1 MEYYAQVCGLNVR
14 SRRVSGLFWH
24 PDALLDGWRRG
35 EAAHRAPTLVVGAVS
50 ARPSEMCLH
59 ELFEEQARRSPAAI
73 AVEDTR
79 TRLTYEE
86 LDRMAD
92 LLASHLREAGVGPDQ
107 NVGVYL
113 ERSSEYVVACLAALK
128 AGGAYLILELAYPP
142 ALLRDVV
149 ADSRPRIVLTRER
162 YAGNLPEGTARFNLD
177 EGWEDEAEAS
187 GGRSPV
193 SVDPENLAFVS
204 YSSGTTGKPKGIA
217 NPHRAPVRS
226 YLWRFGLSDYGPG
239 DRVGCNVFFIW
250 EMLRPLLRGATT
262 VVIPDDVIYDP
273 GALIRFMEEYEI
285 SEILMT
291 PSLLET
297 VLGASGAD
305 LAERLSA
312 LRVLW
317 LNGEV
322 VTRTLARRAM
332 TALPQVRLLN
342 VYSCSETH
350 DAAAG
355 DLRELSENSDSTYC
369 PVGQPIDPDRLY
381 ILDEDLR
388 EVPEGEAG
396 ELVVGGDCLARG
408 YVKLPEKTEESFPA
422 DPFSSEDGARMYRTG
437 DKARIL
443 PDGNLE
449 ILGRTDFM
457 VKIRGYSVELG
468 AVEAAIEQSIAVRA
482 CVVVADGEEGED
494 KRLVAYLVPS
504 TKSERGGRYAGWEL
518 DPRTGRS
525 KEIRHHLQER
535 LPHYAV
541 PATFVEVEALP
552 LQATSGKV
560 DRAQLPE
567 PPARVTPRTPETDEP
582 VRRLSED
589 ASRREKEEALARA
602 WEDVLRL
609 ERDDVQ
615 PEDNFF
621 DLGGHSL
628 AAAQLS
634 SRVEEVFGVHVSMGD
649 FLEDPT
655 VGGLCDRIESLQ
667 RAGGEGPT
675 RPDPRAEAVLDPEI
689 SPQAIS
695 LLDARS
701 VFLTGATGF
710 LGAFLLDELLRRT
723 EAGIR
728 CLVRPRDDLMSPI
741 RENLRRYGLRWSDE
755 DLERRVVPVA
765 GDLGET
771 LFGMTEEA
779 FGELAEEVDLIFH
792 AAAVVNLVYPYEA
805 LAPAN
810 VGGTREVLRL
820 ACLDGARPVHYVST
834 NGIFPTGHGLCEEDA
849 DLDALADAREDG
861 YGQSKWVAEK
871 LVREAAQRGLPVRVY
886 RPGNISGHSV
896 TGASNPNDFLGALV
910 AESLRIGAAPEID
923 DWRVE
928 MTPVDFVVAAICHL
942 AAEPETPGSVFH
954 LANPD
959 PPQASDV
966 FSWLEDMGYDV
977 EPLPLPEWLEAQREA
992 PRREA
997 EDIVGSILG
1006 RMSEEEIRE
1015 DNAYDDRN
1023 TRHALGDAGPE
1034 RPAIDAALLGRY
1046 ARYFAERGWI
1056 GAPPV
1061 LSGGSRA
1068 KTT

>member
-1 MEYYAQVCGLNVR
+1 
-14 SRRVSGLFWH
+14 
-24 PDALLDGWRRG
+24 
-35 EAAHRAPTLVVGAVS
+35 
-50 ARPSEMCLH
+50 MCLH
-59 ELFEEQARRSPAAI
+59 ELFEEQARRSPSAL
-73 AVEDTR
+73 AVEDTG

-86 LDRMAD
+86 LDRRAD
-92 LLASHLREAGVGPDQ
+92 LLASYLRDAGIGPDET
-107 NVGVYL
+107 VGVYL
-113 ERSSEYVVACLAALK
+113 ERCAEYVVACLAALK
-128 AGGAYLILELAYPP
+128 AGGAYLVLELAYPP
-142 ALLRDVV
+142 SLLGEVV
-149 ADSRPRIVLTRER
+149 ADSEPRIVLTRER
-162 YAGNLPEGTARFNLD
+162 YAGNLPDGAPRLCLD
-177 EGWEDEAEAS
+177 EGWEGEIEAP
-187 GGRSPV
+187 GGGDPV
-193 SVDPENLAFVS
+193 SVDLEDLAFVS

-226 YLWRFGLSDYGPG
+226 YQWRFGLSDYGPG

-273 GALIRFMEEYEI
+273 GALIRFLEEYEI
-285 SEILMT
+285 SEVLMT

-297 VLGASGAD
+297 VLGASGPD

-332 TALPQVRLLN
+332 TSLPQVRLLN

-355 DLRELSENSDSTYC
+355 DLGELSENPDSTYC
-369 PVGQPIDPDRLY
+369 PVGRPIDPDRLY

-388 EVPEGEAG
+388 EVPDGEAG

-408 YVKLPEKTEESFPA
+408 YVKLPEKTEEAFPA

-437 DKARIL
+437 DRARIL

-468 AVEAAIEQSIAVRA
+468 AVEAAIEGSIAVRA

-504 TKSERGGRYAGWEL
+504 AEDERGGRYAGWDI

-552 LQATSGKV
+552 LHAASGKV

-567 PPARVTPRTPETDEP
+567 PPARAETRPSEPDEP
-582 VRRLSED
+582 VRRLSAD
-589 ASRREKEEALARA
+589 APRSEKEEVLTRA

-609 ERDDVQ
+609 ERGEVGS
-615 PEDNFF
+615 EDNFF

-628 AAAQLS
+628 VAAQLS
-634 SRVEEVFGVHVSMGD
+634 GRVEEAFGVHVSMGD

-655 VGGLCDRIESLQ
+655 VGGLCDRIEALQ
-667 RAGGEGPT
+667 RAGEKAPT
-675 RPDPRAEAVLDPEI
+675 RPDPRAEAVLEPEI

-695 LLDARS
+695 LRDARS

-723 EAGIR
+723 EAGIH
-728 CLVRPRDDLMSPI
+728 CLVRPREDLMAPI
-741 RENLRRYGLRWSDE
+741 RDNLRRYGLRWSDE
-755 DLERRVVPVA
+755 DLKRRVVPVA
-765 GDLGET
+765 GDLGEP

-779 FGELAEEVDLIFH
+779 FGKLAEEVDVIFH
-792 AAAVVNLVYPYEA
+792 AGAVVNLVYPYEA
-805 LAPAN
+805 LASAN
-810 VGGTREVLRL
+810 VSGTREVLRL
-820 ACLDGARPVHYVST
+820 ACLDGATPVHLVST
-834 NGIFPTGHGLCEEDA
+834 NGIFPPSHGLCEEDA

-861 YGQSKWVAEK
+861 YGQTKWVAEK
-871 LVREAAQRGLPVRVY
+871 LVLEAAERGLPVRVY

-896 TGASNPNDFLGALV
+896 TGASNPNDFLGSFV

-928 MTPVDFVVAAICHL
+928 MTPVDFVVGAICHV
-942 AAEPETPGSVFH
+942 AAEPETPGRVFH

-959 PPQASDV
+959 PPQASDA

-977 EPLPLPEWLEAQREA
+977 KPLPLPEWLEAQREA
-992 PRREA
+992 PRRGA
-997 EDIVGSILG
+997 EDVVGSILSG
-1006 RMSEEEIRE
+1006 MSEEEIRE
-1015 DNAYDDRN
+1015 DNTYDDSN
-1023 TRHALGDAGPE
+1023 TRRALGDDGPE
-1034 RPAIDAALLGRY
+1034 RPAIDAALLGTY

-1068 KTT
+1068 KT